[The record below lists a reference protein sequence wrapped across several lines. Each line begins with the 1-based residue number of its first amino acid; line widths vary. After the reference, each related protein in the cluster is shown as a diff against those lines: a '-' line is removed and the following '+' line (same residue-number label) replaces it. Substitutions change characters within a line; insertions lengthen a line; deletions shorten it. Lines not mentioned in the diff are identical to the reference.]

1 MKGRAKPKPAASNP
15 RDEGMMRLA
24 LEQARKGV
32 GRTHP
37 NPPVGAVVVK
47 GGKIVGRGFTAPA
60 GGPHAEISALEDA
73 GRRARGAELF
83 TTLEPCDHYGKTPPC
98 SIAILE
104 HGVKRVVFAS
114 SDPNPLVNGKG
125 VRRLKRAGV
134 EVVGHLLQAEAD
146 QLYRP
151 FFKFI
156 RAGLPFV
163 TLKAAITLDGKL
175 ATGTGESKW
184 ISGELSR
191 ARVHALRNQVDAVI
205 VGAGTVDADD
215 PRLTTRGIA
224 HGRDPVRVV
233 LDPKLR
239 TAGNAKVYTERSTAR
254 TIVATLE
261 GAQYPRAEAL
271 ADRGVEVWR
280 LPGRAGRIDLAAL
293 LTRLGKAGLLHV
305 LVEGG
310 ATVHGSFLKE
320 ELWDELWLFVAPKL
334 FGHEGLTFSGLLG
347 VRHAS
352 RVPSLRIASID
363 RVGEDLLLEVLP
375 ATAAS
380 P

>member
-1 MKGRAKPKPAASNP
+1 
-15 RDEGMMRLA
+15 MRLA
-24 LEQARKGV
+24 LEQARRGV

-60 GGPHAEISALEDA
+60 GGPHAELSALEDA
-73 GRRARGAELF
+73 GSRAKGAELF

-98 SIAILE
+98 SVAILDAR
-104 HGVKRVVFAS
+104 VKRVVFAS

-125 VRRLKRAGV
+125 VRRLRKAGV
-134 EVVGHLLQAEAD
+134 EVVAHVLQPQAD
-146 QLYRP
+146 LLYRP

-156 RAGLPFV
+156 RKGLPFV

-175 ATGTGESKW
+175 ATRTGDSKW
-184 ISGELSR
+184 ISGEPSR
-191 ARVHALRNQVDAVI
+191 ARVHALRNEVDAVI
-205 VGAGTVDADD
+205 VGAGTVEADD
-215 PRLTTRGIA
+215 PKLTTRGIPR
-224 HGRDPVRVV
+224 GRDPVRVV
-233 LDPKLR
+233 LDPHLR
-239 TAGNAKVYTERSTAR
+239 TAGNATIYTQHSKAK

-271 ADRGVEVWR
+271 ADKGVEVWR
-280 LPGRAGRIDLAAL
+280 LPGKGGQIDLRAL

-310 ATVHGSFLKE
+310 ATVHGSFLKSG
-320 ELWDELWLFVAPKL
+320 LWDELWLFVAPKV
-334 FGHEGLTFSGLLG
+334 FGHEGVTFSGALA
-347 VRHAS
+347 VSQAS
-352 RVPSLRIASID
+352 RAPPLRIASVD
-363 RVGEDLLLEVLP
+363 RVGDDLLLVV
-375 ATAAS
+375 TAAS